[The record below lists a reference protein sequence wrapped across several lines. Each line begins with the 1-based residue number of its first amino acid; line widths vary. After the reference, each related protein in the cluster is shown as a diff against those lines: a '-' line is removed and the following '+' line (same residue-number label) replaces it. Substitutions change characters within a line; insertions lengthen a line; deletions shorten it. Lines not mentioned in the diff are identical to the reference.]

1 MKKLDLA
8 RFVTTVLYNRDELVS
23 ADHWKVK
30 DLMRMRK
37 DDLEDFHAMAV
48 KANRFKKLMK

>member
-30 DLMRMRK
+30 DLMKMRK